1 MATKKRC
8 KAYRPKQIV
17 ANPLNYLFGGLK
29 RIDPDNLVTLNC
41 QNHAALVTII
51 SGRGTRATWDKL
63 TGCINMALIMCELGT
78 GDEYRTTLEAGR
90 EALIT
95 LGRRY
100 LKHGTSA
107 FTGGELTAMNEAMA
121 VHDAQLEVSRVID
134 VERAYAEIDR
144 RLRHH
149 INTFNVT
156 SAAA

>member
-17 ANPLNYLFGGLK
+17 MNPLNYLFGGLK

-41 QNHAALVTII
+41 QNHAALATIV

-63 TGCINMALIMCELGT
+63 TGCINMALIMCEYGT
-78 GDEYRTTLEAGR
+78 GDEYRTTLEGGR
-90 EALIT
+90 EALIA

-100 LKHGTSA
+100 LKHGKFA
-107 FTGGELTAMNEAMA
+107 FTGDELTAINEAMA
-121 VHDAQLEVSRVID
+121 VHDAQLVVSRVID
-134 VERAYAEIDR
+134 VERADAEIER

-156 SAAA
+156 TAGT